1 MNKQIAQSVYAAF
14 AVGDVPSVLATM
26 DDKVEWIAAEGFP
39 LAGTY
44 IGPQAVHEGV
54 FMRLGEIGDG
64 SGDVVEQLVAE
75 GDTVVALGRLHLAP
89 QGDRQGL
96 PGEDGARAHACWR
109 QAHAFLAAR
118 RDSAHP

>member
-44 IGPQAVHEGV
+44 IGPQ
-54 FMRLGEIGDG
+54 
-64 SGDVVEQLVAE
+64 
-75 GDTVVALGRLHLAP
+75 
-89 QGDRQGL
+89 
-96 PGEDGARAHACWR
+96 DGARAHACWR
-109 QAHAFLAAR
+109 QAQAFLAAR
-118 RDSAHP
+118 RDGARP